1 MSGWVVLTNFGC
13 DEVFMKSLRLRG
25 VAGNVKLRGKREKLL
40 TCGCCTVQDFRWGE
54 RIRQAKREIATA
66 QAPSKAD

>member
-1 MSGWVVLTNFGC
+1 
-13 DEVFMKSLRLRG
+13 MKSLRLRG